1 MDFVSPEH
9 LFEELPLT
17 KEEASILDEYICDY
31 DFTVVGKQGPEW
43 IFSFLGVVR
52 AELGGE
58 EMILED
64 YDLLNDIFIRILE
77 WMLEGSDYLKCF
89 EGVKL
94 NDARMQVERYL
105 DEAIASREA
114 IRLIDA
120 GEEGEYIT
128 SKLEKLMVSGYLYKK
143 SLVWITLLTIV
154 RFSPKLHLL
163 PARGLVLLVY
173 NTLNKPNPRVME
185 RFNERVALVREQDDA
200 LCFEG
205 HTRDQIQEAVWILGA
220 RILLGDSVQEEL
232 ASLRSMFFRYLY
244 VLRDKEDEV
253 IRKNAF
259 NSLLFNQ
266 KNAVFTWEE
275 LLKFSIPVLMESI
288 AEKTV
293 DAIRNCQGRLYE
305 GHGQL
310 LVETKAI
317 TLAAPVSL
325 KFDTLMEID
334 GVALKL
340 GYSKKKLSFEEGL
353 VGTTQ
358 AWRSIL
364 ADFSDELRK
373 SVIQKR
379 RPPVGA
385 VVNIRVKLVHNFKP
399 TLAFVTIV
407 DPQYDGQGVLHV
419 SQVTRARLDSLKDIL
434 HPGDIMTAT
443 VVESE
448 DDRLQFSIWEELN
461 QVAVEHLRVGD
472 QCNALLLSE
481 KNGFLTWL
489 SESGFLVSTPLAE
502 GVSEE
507 RGGYYLLEVTDVPS
521 VGRIKGKILGAT
533 KERFDRH
540 EAVANLVYSYIEECK
555 KYKNGDG
562 QGKFNTGKIER
573 SIGVSG
579 KYVKELIRL
588 LQLYLTQEVC
598 LENLNLLYFIRLLAH
613 VLGDYRLKGYYDCL
627 INHLIVKYEFIEG
640 RLETLDLGAL
650 EKDFRAYP
658 TLEPLWAVIRM
669 LSSYGDRSFAGDLER
684 FSHSENDY
692 VAKVAGAILAKDVQG
707 NLPEE
712 SRWREDE
719 LLDLLSLKGKG
730 EEDSMSGNMKEK
742 RTFKNSLVYPVGAK
756 HVDVEAQ
763 LDSIMQDMCRFLN
776 NQGGTVYIGMSDKGV
791 PVGIQADLDY
801 LCCNLDKY
809 ELFLHQRIKEAFGE
823 EVDRTIQIERKQFGD
838 KVVVGLVV
846 PHFDREVEYYPE
858 N

>member
-1 MDFVSPEH
+1 MDFVSPER

-17 KEEASILDEYICDY
+17 KEEAGILDEYICDY

-43 IFSFLGVVR
+43 IFSFLSIVR
-52 AELGGE
+52 AELSGE

-77 WMLEGSDYLKCF
+77 WLLEGSDSLKCF

-94 NDARMQVERYL
+94 NDARMQIERYL
-105 DEAIASREA
+105 DEAIASRKA
-114 IRLIDA
+114 IRLI
-120 GEEGEYIT
+120 GEEKEGEYII

-154 RFSPKLHLL
+154 RFSPRLHLL
-163 PARGLVLLVY
+163 PAQGFVLLVY
-173 NTLNKPNPRVME
+173 NTLNKPNPKVME
-185 RFNERVALVREQDDA
+185 CFNERVVLVRKQDDA

-205 HTRDQIQEAVWILGA
+205 CTQEQMLDAVWILGC
-220 RILLGDSVQEEL
+220 RILLGDPVQEEL

-244 VLRDKEDEV
+244 VLQDKKDEL
-253 IRKNAF
+253 IRRNAF

-266 KNAVFTWEE
+266 KNPLFTWEE
-275 LLKFSIPVLMESI
+275 LLTFSLPVLVKAI

-293 DAIRNCQGRLYE
+293 DAVRNCQGRLFE

-310 LVETKAI
+310 FVETKAV

-358 AWRSIL
+358 AWRGIF

-373 SVIQKR
+373 SVIQKK

-407 DPQYDGQGVLHV
+407 DPQYEGQGILHV
-419 SQVTRARLDSLKDIL
+419 SQVTRARLDSLKDVL
-434 HPGDIMTAT
+434 HPGDMMLAT

-461 QVAVEHLRVGD
+461 QVAVEHLREGD

-481 KNGFLTWL
+481 RNGFVTWL
-489 SESGFLVSTPLAE
+489 SDKGFLVSTPLAE

-507 RGGYYLLEVTDVPS
+507 RGGYYLLEITDVPP
-521 VGRIKGKILGAT
+521 VGRIKGKILESS

-540 EAVANLVYSYIEECK
+540 EAVANLVYSYIELCK
-555 KYKNGDG
+555 KYRHGEGKE
-562 QGKFNTGKIER
+562 KFNTGKIER
-573 SIGVSG
+573 SIEVSG
-579 KYVKELIRL
+579 KYVKELARL

-627 INHLIVKYEFIEG
+627 INHLVVKYEFIEG
-640 RLETLDLGAL
+640 SLGTLDLNSL

-658 TLEPLWAVIRM
+658 SLEPQWAVIKM
-669 LSSYGDRSFAGDLER
+669 LALYGDSSFTEELER
-684 FSHSENDY
+684 FTRSENEY
-692 VAKVAGAILAKDVQG
+692 VAKVAKCILAEERQG
-707 NLPEE
+707 DISNEV
-712 SRWREDE
+712 SWREDE
-719 LLDLLSLKGKG
+719 LLKLLSLKGKG
-730 EEDSMSGNMKEK
+730 EESSIFEHVNGK

-763 LDSIMQDMCRFLN
+763 LDSIMQDICDFLN
-776 NQGGTVYIGMSDKGV
+776 ERGGAVYIGVSDKGV

-823 EVDRTIQIERKQFGD
+823 EVDRVIKIERKQFED
-838 KVVVGLVV
+838 KVVVVLVI
-846 PHFDREVEYYPE
+846 PHFDRKVEYHSE